1 MLLTT
6 ESKSCAA
13 ALTIWI
19 ATLGFIGSAQADMTV
34 GSWNLKHLGWNNGKN
49 IGHVA
54 EIAQGA
60 DLWALQEVMSAD
72 AVTELEHALEDR
84 TGESWS
90 SMTSHEVGRSSYRES
105 YAYLWRDSAV
115 EYTKG
120 AVVYLDPG
128 DLFAREPYLAEFRDK
143 DDGNKIAMATVHIIY
158 GDSRSDR
165 TPEIRELA
173 SIWDWMREVY
183 PDTPRVIA
191 GDYNLPPDSPAWQ
204 PLHDQGAEPAIK
216 YSATTLGKADGTY
229 ANLYDNLWFDP
240 EALNVTGSA
249 IVQYPDLLGISH
261 EEGRSTVS
269 DHAPI
274 YMTTG
279 DAEPGFAS
287 ANVQVAQANGSS
299 CIDLNTGSVSEL
311 DELPNVGS
319 ARAQDIIDGRPWRSI
334 SELTRI
340 NGIGKSRMG
349 EIRDSGQVCKL

>member
-1 MLLTT
+1 MTD
-6 ESKSCAA
+6 SKRLIA
-13 ALTIWI
+13 ALSLGI
-19 ATLGFIGSAQADMTV
+19 AALSLVGTAQADITI

-49 IGHVA
+49 IGQVA

-60 DLWALQEVMSAD
+60 DLWALQEVMGEG
-72 AVTELEHALEDR
+72 AVTELEHALEAQ

-90 SMTSHEVGRSSYRES
+90 SMASHEVGRSSYKES
-105 YAYLWRDSAV
+105 YAYLWRDSTV

-120 AVVYLDPG
+120 AVVYLDPN

-143 DDGNKIAMATVHIIY
+143 DDGDRVAMATVHIVY

-204 PLHDQGAEPAIK
+204 PLRDQGAQPAIT
-216 YSATTLGKADGTY
+216 SGATTLGKTNGDY

-240 EALNVTGSA
+240 DVLNVTGSA
-249 IVQYPDLLGISH
+249 IVKYPDLLGITNKQ
-261 EEGRSTVS
+261 GRSTVS

-274 YMTTG
+274 YMTIG
-279 DAEPGFAS
+279 DAKPGFAS
-287 ANVQVAQANGSS
+287 AKGQPANAPKSD
-299 CIDLNTGSVSEL
+299 CIDLNTGSAREL
-311 DELPNVGS
+311 DELPNVGP
-319 ARAQDIIDGRPWRSI
+319 ARAQAIIEGRPWSSI
-334 SELTRI
+334 RELTRV
-340 NGIGKSRMG
+340 NGIGHASMS
-349 EIRDSGQVCKL
+349 EIHDSHLVCPLR